1 MGEPLVP
8 RDEARA
14 TLAARHELGSE
25 FDEQLVDQF
34 VAKIEK
40 RLEERERMPAKRE
53 RGKGTFEL
61 AVVSMIFGIPLTGIA
76 AGVAGL
82 AGLMVAWI
90 GIVLVNLVFAYRRP

>member
-1 MGEPLVP
+1 MSEPLVP
-8 RDEARA
+8 REEARA
-14 TLAARHELGSE
+14 TLAARQELGSE

-34 VAKIEK
+34 LAKVEQ
-40 RLEERERMPAKRE
+40 RLDEQRTPAKRE

-82 AGLMVAWI
+82 AGLMVAWL
-90 GIVLVNLVFAYRRP
+90 GIVLVNLVFARRP

>member
-1 MGEPLVP
+1 VSDPLVP
-8 RDEARA
+8 REEARA
-14 TLAARHELGSE
+14 TLAARQELGSE

-40 RLEERERMPAKRE
+40 GLDERQSKPPRHE

-82 AGLMVAWI
+82 AGLLVAWA
-90 GIVLVNLVFAYRRP
+90 GIVLVNLVFAMRR